1 MSEEEKIIPET
12 ISPEEEAR
20 MINVAK
26 VRVIFKIHIAV
37 FLVLNLIIWALW
49 FTLFDAVVTDAYT
62 SNIILKVSLC
72 ITIVWLLI
80 VILHYCIAYKWS
92 RTFIEKELCGERIV
106 QTQKTARQTTGRNR
120 ENQNQN
126 RRNKTATNR

>member
-92 RTFIEKELCGERIV
+92 RTFIEKELSRLKKQRAKQLAEIEKIKAKIAETK
-106 QTQKTARQTTGRNR
+106 QQ
-120 ENQNQN
+120 
-126 RRNKTATNR
+126 

>member
-1 MSEEEKIIPET
+1 MAENEIITNEN
-12 ISPEEEAR
+12 ISVDEEAR
-20 MINVAK
+20 MINVSK
-26 VRVIFKIHIAV
+26 IRVIFKIHIAV

-80 VILHYCIAYKWS
+80 VILHYAIAYRWGK
-92 RTFIEKELCGERIV
+92 TFVEKELSRLKKQRAKQLAEIEKIKAKIAETKQQ
-106 QTQKTARQTTGRNR
+106 QTA
-120 ENQNQN
+120 E
-126 RRNKTATNR
+126 

>member
-1 MSEEEKIIPET
+1 MAENDNLTNEN
-12 ISPEEEAR
+12 ISVEEEAR
-20 MINVAK
+20 MINVSK
-26 VRVIFKIHIAV
+26 IRVIFKIHIAV

-80 VILHYCIAYKWS
+80 VILHYAIAYRWGK
-92 RTFIEKELCGERIV
+92 TFVEKELSRLKKQRTKQLKEIETLKAKIAETKNQQ
-106 QTQKTARQTTGRNR
+106 QT
-120 ENQNQN
+120 E
-126 RRNKTATNR
+126 

>member
-1 MSEEEKIIPET
+1 MAENDNLTNEN
-12 ISPEEEAR
+12 ISVEEEAR
-20 MINVAK
+20 MINVSK
-26 VRVIFKIHIAV
+26 IRVIFKIHIAV

-80 VILHYCIAYKWS
+80 VILHYAIAYRWGK
-92 RTFIEKELCGERIV
+92 TFVEKELSRLKKQRAKQLKEIETLKAKIAETKNQQ
-106 QTQKTARQTTGRNR
+106 QT
-120 ENQNQN
+120 E
-126 RRNKTATNR
+126 

>member
-1 MSEEEKIIPET
+1 MSEKEKIIPET

-92 RTFIEKELCGERIV
+92 RTFIEKELSRLKKQRAKQLAEIEKIKAKIAETKQQ
-106 QTQKTARQTTGRNR
+106 QTA
-120 ENQNQN
+120 E
-126 RRNKTATNR
+126 

>member
-92 RTFIEKELCGERIV
+92 RTFIEKELSRLKKQRAKQLAEIEKIKAKIAETKQQ
-106 QTQKTARQTTGRNR
+106 QTA
-120 ENQNQN
+120 E
-126 RRNKTATNR
+126 

>member
-1 MSEEEKIIPET
+1 MSEKEKIIPET
-12 ISPEEEAR
+12 ISPEEESR

-92 RTFIEKELCGERIV
+92 RTFIEKELSRLKKQRAKQLAEIEKIKAKIAETKQQ
-106 QTQKTARQTTGRNR
+106 QTA
-120 ENQNQN
+120 E
-126 RRNKTATNR
+126 

>member
-1 MSEEEKIIPET
+1 MSEEEKIISEI

-20 MINVAK
+20 MINVSK

-92 RTFIEKELCGERIV
+92 RTFIEKELSRLKKQRAKQLAEIEKIKAKIAETKQQ
-106 QTQKTARQTTGRNR
+106 QTA
-120 ENQNQN
+120 E
-126 RRNKTATNR
+126 

>member
-1 MSEEEKIIPET
+1 MAENDYLTNEN
-12 ISPEEEAR
+12 ISVEEEAR
-20 MINVAK
+20 MINVSK
-26 VRVIFKIHIAV
+26 IRVIFKIHIAV

-80 VILHYCIAYKWS
+80 IILHYAIAYKWS
-92 RTFIEKELCGERIV
+92 KTFVEKELSRLKKQRAKQLKDIETLKAKIAETKNQQ
-106 QTQKTARQTTGRNR
+106 QTPT
-120 ENQNQN
+120 E
-126 RRNKTATNR
+126 

>member
-1 MSEEEKIIPET
+1 MSEEEKIISET

-20 MINVAK
+20 MINVSK

-92 RTFIEKELCGERIV
+92 RTFIEKELSRLKKQRAKQLAEIEKIKTKIAETKQQ
-106 QTQKTARQTTGRNR
+106 QTA
-120 ENQNQN
+120 E
-126 RRNKTATNR
+126 

>member
-1 MSEEEKIIPET
+1 MAENEIITNEN
-12 ISPEEEAR
+12 ISVDEEAR
-20 MINVAK
+20 MINVSK
-26 VRVIFKIHIAV
+26 IRVIFKIHIAV

-80 VILHYCIAYKWS
+80 VILHYAIAYRWGK
-92 RTFIEKELCGERIV
+92 TFVEKELSRLKKQRAKQLKEIETLKAKIAETKNQQ
-106 QTQKTARQTTGRNR
+106 QTPT
-120 ENQNQN
+120 E
-126 RRNKTATNR
+126 

>member
-1 MSEEEKIIPET
+1 MAENDNLTNEN
-12 ISPEEEAR
+12 ISVEEEAR
-20 MINVAK
+20 MINVSK
-26 VRVIFKIHIAV
+26 IRVIFKIHIAV

-80 VILHYCIAYKWS
+80 IILHYAIAYKWS
-92 RTFIEKELCGERIV
+92 KTFVEKELSRLKKQRAKQLAEIEKIKAKIAETKQQ
-106 QTQKTARQTTGRNR
+106 QTA
-120 ENQNQN
+120 E
-126 RRNKTATNR
+126 

>member
-1 MSEEEKIIPET
+1 MAENEIITNEN
-12 ISPEEEAR
+12 ISVDEEAR
-20 MINVAK
+20 MINVSK
-26 VRVIFKIHIAV
+26 IRVIFKIHIAV

-80 VILHYCIAYKWS
+80 IILHYAIAYKWS
-92 RTFIEKELCGERIV
+92 KTFVEKELSRLKRQRVKQLKEIETLKAKIAEAKNQQ
-106 QTQKTARQTTGRNR
+106 QTPT
-120 ENQNQN
+120 E
-126 RRNKTATNR
+126 

>member
-92 RTFIEKELCGERIV
+92 RTFIEKELSRLKKQRAKQLAEIEKIKAKIAEAKQQ
-106 QTQKTARQTTGRNR
+106 QTA
-120 ENQNQN
+120 E
-126 RRNKTATNR
+126 

>member
-1 MSEEEKIIPET
+1 MSEEEKIISET

-20 MINVAK
+20 MINVSK

-92 RTFIEKELCGERIV
+92 RTFIEKELSRLKKQRAKQLAEIEKIKAKIAETKQQ
-106 QTQKTARQTTGRNR
+106 QTA
-120 ENQNQN
+120 E
-126 RRNKTATNR
+126 

>member
-92 RTFIEKELCGERIV
+92 RTFIEKELSRLKKQRAKQLAEIEKIKTKIAETKQQ
-106 QTQKTARQTTGRNR
+106 QTA
-120 ENQNQN
+120 E
-126 RRNKTATNR
+126 

>member
-1 MSEEEKIIPET
+1 
-12 ISPEEEAR
+12 
-20 MINVAK
+20 MINVSK
-26 VRVIFKIHIAV
+26 IRVIFKIHIAV

-80 VILHYCIAYKWS
+80 VILHYAIAYRWGK
-92 RTFIEKELCGERIV
+92 TFVEKELSRLKKQRAKQLKEIETLKAKIAETKNQQ
-106 QTQKTARQTTGRNR
+106 QTPT
-120 ENQNQN
+120 E
-126 RRNKTATNR
+126 

>member
-1 MSEEEKIIPET
+1 MAENEIITNEN
-12 ISPEEEAR
+12 ISVEEEAR
-20 MINVAK
+20 MINVSK
-26 VRVIFKIHIAV
+26 IRVIFKIHIAV

-80 VILHYCIAYKWS
+80 VILHYAIAYRWGK
-92 RTFIEKELCGERIV
+92 TFVEKELSRLKKQRAKQLKEIETLKAKIAETKNQQ
-106 QTQKTARQTTGRNR
+106 QTPT
-120 ENQNQN
+120 E
-126 RRNKTATNR
+126 